1 MGFFYLFYC
10 NNSTCQMVLA
20 HYKVQNILLVMIM
33 TINISVMSVTDINS
47 FVFVAELQQSR

>member
-1 MGFFYLFYC
+1 
-10 NNSTCQMVLA
+10 MVLA